1 MNLYITDFK
10 EQFSSK
16 KEDLKNAKYITLTDS
31 EMTPDQYDMVF
42 KEATQVARLQ
52 ITNHKIK
59 SLPNLKHLN
68 QLHHFDLSCPNIESL
83 PEQNF
88 PSTIWQF
95 NYNAGKLHQLPDYI
109 WKLENLTQIWIKNEE
124 IVEMKIPSGSLI
136 RSVYIITPKLGI
148 LEIGKTQTKLG
159 QLEISSRSLKK
170 IDNSFSN
177 LTELYTLK
185 VKAPI
190 EEVDCDFS
198 QVTGLSEVRLD
209 GWNLEDYGFMN
220 TIQKMYFLEISRSKK
235 KWKNLPDIKQWKNIN
250 RLWISDC
257 LDTTLTDS
265 EIEGQS
271 LIQLYIRN
279 SNINFEPKFFK
290 NCQRLSDV
298 QLENIPPVNF
308 AECIR
313 YLQSSTGH
321 IFLGEIELKDIDN
334 IPEGIEA
341 DWSYLT
347 LSKNNIEHNDLN
359 FLDHLPKLKS
369 FRTWNNPIYSTH
381 VFLKNRTVP
390 IEKMPETLEGFKYKN
405 VKQFCSLCSSIEK
418 SGLPQEDKEFFVNYL
433 MGRTKLD
440 VNKTWNWETILKAT
454 NITLLAF
461 RKKLMALI
469 DEKVEAVKLEN
480 PLSENSVLYI
490 SGKPNMKITELK
502 KQVKELGL
510 QLETKYS
517 DQVTHVIIGTKS
529 PDYHFFADKKF
540 TPITDVDLQKQFA
553 DSQPQFLKETLEKQE
568 GAAPEMLENL
578 ERLLQSSDIINVKV
592 GLEMIKNGGMPPQI
606 FDSLLLVQ
614 KTTSDPKIRKAAKD
628 MLEIH
633 ADAEW
638 KPLVRDRLSFKMV
651 NDPNKSEIDIRR
663 QFKAI
668 AKKLTPTLAG
678 KFSMLMFQK
687 IGKGLRYSLTAG
699 LKKEIKME
707 AYQLLL
713 TDHHFDFSK
722 GLGFSERPKDPNSY
736 DEYNLPEMSVALP
749 VLVLELGEIHS
760 LDLTNCRYNNLSQ
773 KITKFKDLKHLNLSI
788 NEMSSLPDHLGTL
801 QDLVT
806 IDLRE
811 NKFRFFPEVLGKFPK
826 LKKIDFR
833 GNKDIVVPD
842 WFLKTNH
849 DCEVLI

>member
-1 MNLYITDFK
+1 MNLYINNFQ
-10 EQFSSK
+10 EQFASK
-16 KEDLKNAKYITLTDS
+16 LNDLKNANYIRLTDPQ
-31 EMTPDQYDMVF
+31 MTMDQFDMVL
-42 KEATQVARLQ
+42 KEMPQVSRLE
-52 ITNHKIK
+52 ITNDQIK

-68 QLHHFDLSCPNIESL
+68 QLRTLDLTCQNIESL
-83 PEQNF
+83 PEQHF
-88 PSTIWQF
+88 PHSILQF

-109 WKLENLTQIWIKNEE
+109 WKLENLRTLWIKNKE
-124 IVEMKIPSGSLI
+124 IVEMKIPSGSLV
-136 RSVYIITPKLGI
+136 RSVYIYTPKLEH
-148 LEIGKTQTKLG
+148 LEIGKKQPKLG
-159 QLEISSRSLKK
+159 QLEISSPLLKK
-170 IDNSFSN
+170 LGSGFSN

-185 VKAPI
+185 IKAPI
-190 EEVDCDFS
+190 EEVNCDFS
-198 QVTGLSEVRLD
+198 SVTGMGELRLD
-209 GWNLEDYGFMN
+209 GWNLEDYDFMK
-220 TIQKMYFLEISRSKK
+220 TFPKMYFLEISRSKK
-235 KWKNLPDIKQWKNIN
+235 KWKNLPDIKQWKHIN

-257 LDTTLTDS
+257 LDTLLTDT

-298 QLENIPPVNF
+298 QLQNIPPINF
-308 AECIR
+308 SDCIR
-313 YLQSSTGH
+313 YLGNSTGH
-321 IFLGEIELKDIDN
+321 IFLSEMELKDFDN
-334 IPEGIEA
+334 IPSETKA

-347 LSKNNIEHNDLN
+347 LSKNNLEHHNLD

-369 FRTWNNPIYSTH
+369 LRIWDNPIYSAH
-381 VFLKNRTVP
+381 VLLKKRTVP
-390 IEKMPETLEGFKYKN
+390 FEKMPKTIQDFKYKN

-433 MGRTKLD
+433 MKQKKLE

-469 DEKVEAVKLEN
+469 DEKVEAAKSEN

-502 KQVKELGL
+502 KQVSELGL
-510 QLETKYS
+510 RLETKYS

-553 DSQPQFLKETLEKQE
+553 DSKPQFLKETLEVQE
-568 GAAPEMLENL
+568 DTALEMLENL
-578 ERLLQSSDIINVKV
+578 ERLLQSNDIVNVKV

-614 KTTSDPKIRKAAKD
+614 KTTTDTKIRKIAKD

-651 NDPNKSEIDIRR
+651 HNPNKSEVDIRR
-663 QFKAI
+663 QFRAI
-668 AKKLTPTLAG
+668 AKKLNPTLAG
-678 KFSMLMFQK
+678 KFSMMMFQK
-687 IGKGLRYSLTAG
+687 IGKGLRYALTAG

-713 TDHHFDFSK
+713 IDNHFDFSK
-722 GLGFSERPKDPNSY
+722 GLGFSERPKDENVY
-736 DEYNLPEMSVALP
+736 DQYNLPEMSVALP
-749 VLVLELGEIHS
+749 ILALELGIIYS
-760 LDLTNCRYNNLSQ
+760 LDLTNCRYNALSQ

-788 NEMSSLPDHLGTL
+788 NEMSSLPDYLD
-801 QDLVT
+801 DLKELET

-811 NKFRFFPEVLGKFPK
+811 NKFRVFPEVLSKFSN
-826 LKKIDFR
+826 LKKVDLR
-833 GNKDIVVPD
+833 GNKEIVVPD
-842 WFLKTNH
+842 WFTKTKPN
-849 DCEVLI
+849 CEVLV